1 MLKIILKI
9 LMQMACL
16 QPNMGVPEHGVNNG
30 IPWYT
35 PPVMAIFIGTLV
47 IQTAGFWSNY
57 YYFRS
62 KHRSWAWL

>member
-1 MLKIILKI
+1 
-9 LMQMACL
+9 
-16 QPNMGVPEHGVNNG
+16 MGVPEHGVNNG

-35 PPVMAIFIGTLV
+35 HPVIAIFIGTLV